1 MLTKKNP
8 TLADINI
15 KARNILANP
24 LMRPKITAER
34 KDDSYLFTHDL
45 SSDLTNYYLITEQLE
60 KNLQAAKDKNQV
72 LAVFY
77 LTLNGFKQIRNI
89 YGHSISDKA
98 RSIIV
103 KRLKQVLD
111 VNVHLSHLNDNE
123 YIASLVAEKNQIEIV
138 DKIMKNIEI
147 FSSRPISIEGFTIK
161 VGIRVGTAV
170 YPIHGDKVGVLLDI
184 AEKRSF
190 PVKSAI

>member
-8 TLADINI
+8 TLAGTNI

-24 LMRPKITAER
+24 LMHPKITAKR

-45 SSDLTNYYLITEQLE
+45 SPDLTNYYLITEQLE
-60 KNLQAAKDKNQV
+60 KNLQAAKDRNQV

-77 LTLNGFKQIRNI
+77 LTLNGFEQIRNI

-138 DKIMKNIEI
+138 DEIIKNIEI

-161 VGIRVGTAV
+161 VGVCIGTAA

-190 PVKSAI
+190 PIKSAI